1 MLYCVV
7 IIQSRPSFCH
17 YLSSLY
23 PLLTVPTPFSC
34 GNHHTVVCLWF
45 FFVLGGFFLL
55 NPFTF
60 FIQALKPPP
69 PDSCQSVSCIYESVS
84 ILFVYFVHQIPHIR
98 EIIWYLSFSDWLV
111 SLSIILSRSIHVVTK
126 SMISSFLWPSNTP
139 LCKYTTTFLSTHLL
153 MGIWALAKS
162 GLL

>member
-60 FIQALKPPP
+60 FHSAPQTPFPLTI
-69 PDSCQSVSCIYESVS
+69 VSLLLVSMTVS
-84 ILFVYFVHQIPHIR
+84 ILSVYFVRQILHIS
-98 EIIWYLSFSDWLV
+98 EITQYLSFPDWLV